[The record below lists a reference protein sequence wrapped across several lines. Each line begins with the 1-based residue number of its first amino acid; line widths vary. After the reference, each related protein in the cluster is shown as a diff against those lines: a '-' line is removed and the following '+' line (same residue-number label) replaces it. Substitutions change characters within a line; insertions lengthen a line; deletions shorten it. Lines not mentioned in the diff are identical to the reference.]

1 MVRIMT
7 NDTVANAN
15 ATTTVAEP
23 PFCIGRVGPYR
34 TVNLSKTID
43 PKVERRRCQLHRHA
57 TVVQGVEDYY
67 TDVDIVTHLGTHV
80 EAPYHHGNLTK
91 DVVDL
96 SADHFVGRGVLLK
109 LDSCEPRGLIRR
121 SDLDAASRG
130 RVRSGDVVILDS
142 PYQAEP
148 FIQSPNDQRPDLSRE
163 SAEWFLEK
171 QVRAVGFG
179 NGVAIENNAEH
190 CVACHDILL
199 GNDILFIE
207 VMKNLD
213 KLQDDVFL
221 IIYMPLPIRGLD
233 SSPVNVMAIEG
244 IPGFT
249 PRD

>member
-1 MVRIMT
+1 MT
-7 NDTVANAN
+7 SDA
-15 ATTTVAEP
+15 ATKVAETP
-23 PFCIGRVGPYR
+23 PCVGRVGPYR
-34 TVNLSKTID
+34 TINLSKTID

-57 TVVQGVEDYY
+57 TVVQGVADYH

-80 EAPYHHGNLTK
+80 EAPSHHGNLTK

-96 SADHFVGRGVLLK
+96 PADHYVGRAILLK
-109 LDSCEPRGLIRR
+109 LGSCEPQGLICR

-130 RVRSGDVVILDS
+130 RVCPGDVVLLDS
-142 PYQAEP
+142 PFQSEP
-148 FIQSPNDQRPDLSRE
+148 FMESPDDQRPNLSRE

-171 QVRAVGFG
+171 RVRAVGFG

-199 GNDILFIE
+199 ANDILFIE
-207 VMKNLD
+207 VMKNID
-213 KLQDDVFL
+213 KLHDDVFL

-244 IPGFT
+244 VPGFT
-249 PRD
+249 PND